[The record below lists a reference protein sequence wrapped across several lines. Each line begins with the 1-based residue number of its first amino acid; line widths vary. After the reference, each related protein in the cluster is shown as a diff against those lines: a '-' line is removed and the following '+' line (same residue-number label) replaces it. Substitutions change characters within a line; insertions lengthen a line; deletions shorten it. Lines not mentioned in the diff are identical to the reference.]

1 MLEVVLV
8 LVISGIVVTIALPK
22 LDLTRYRADATA
34 QLVRTL
40 LQQAQRAAIVQQHDM
55 LVSFDTQGERMR
67 LVWDANDDGAL
78 SAGERATWH
87 SLETGSRF
95 GVPSAGID
103 GVVTSAIDGSGVR
116 TVDGYPTLVIHR
128 DGSTSGD
135 AAIYL
140 ETVAH
145 AHAFRAI
152 TVTPSTGRT
161 DWYRQSA
168 SGAWS
173 RGGL

>member
-8 LVISGIVVTIALPK
+8 LVISGIVVTFALPK

-55 LVSFDTQGERMR
+55 LVSFDAQGNRMR
-67 LVWDANDDGAL
+67 VVWDANDDAAL
-78 SAGERATWH
+78 SVGERATWH
-87 SLETGSRF
+87 SLEAGSRF

-103 GVVTSAIDGSGVR
+103 GVVTSAVSGSGLR
-116 TVDGYPTLVIHR
+116 SVDGFPTLVIHR

-140 ETVAH
+140 ETLAH
-145 AHAFRAI
+145 SRAFRAI
-152 TVTPSTGRT
+152 TVTQSTGRT
-161 DWYRQSA
+161 DWYRQSE
-168 SGAWS
+168 SGAWA

>member
-8 LVISGIVVTIALPK
+8 LVISGIVVTLALPK

-40 LQQAQRAAIVQQHDM
+40 LQQGQRAAIVQQHDV
-55 LVSFDTQGERMR
+55 LVSFDTQGDRMR

-78 SAGERATWH
+78 SAGERATWR
-87 SLETGSRF
+87 SLDAGSRF
-95 GVPSAGID
+95 GLRSAGID
-103 GVVTSAIDGSGVR
+103 GVATSAVSGTGVR
-116 TVDGYPTLVIHR
+116 TVDGLPTLVIHR

-140 ETVAH
+140 ETLAH
-145 AHAFRAI
+145 SHAFRAI
-152 TVTPSTGRT
+152 TVTQSTGRT
-161 DWYRQSA
+161 DWYRQSP
-168 SGAWS
+168 SGAWA